1 MLPAP
6 CGRKASFER
15 QMTRLVLLLL
25 LCTAF
30 PVTVDVSESER
41 FKNTEIR
48 VIRPRYFTKAGRLEV
63 SGGAT
68 AILNESFIYGG
79 MLTGLAAYHFSEDW
93 AVEFGGSYGLSIDT
107 SDKRILFDEFDIKT
121 QIFRTSMMLDAS
133 LQWTPIYGKWQ
144 LGSGRLIYFDT
155 YVSAGYGQSFID
167 WRYDDF
173 CEPPDP
179 AVDPNAE
186 AVPDNIVKPYP
197 AFLLGMGQRF
207 FLSRNVASKIDVR
220 FRRLMYNEIDGE
232 CSPIKAQTER
242 SFGVQPHDTITLF
255 LGLSYYF

>member
-1 MLPAP
+1 M
-6 CGRKASFER
+6 S
-15 QMTRLVLLLL
+15 RLALL
-25 LCTAF
+25 LCLSATF
-30 PVTVDVSESER
+30 PVTISASESER

-63 SGGAT
+63 SAGGT

-79 MLTGLAAYHFSEDW
+79 MLTGQIAYHFSEDW
-93 AVEFGGSYGLSIDT
+93 AVEAGGSYGLSIDT

-121 QIFRTSMMLDAS
+121 QIFRTSMMLDLS
-133 LQWTPIYGKWQ
+133 LQYTPIYGKWQ

-155 YVSAGYGQSFID
+155 YVSVGAGQSYID

-173 CEPPDP
+173 CEPPDL
-179 AVDPNAE
+179 AVDPTAE
-186 AVPDNIVKPYP
+186 PTPDNAVLAYP
-197 AFLLGMGQRF
+197 AFLVGLGQRF

-220 FRRLMYNEIDGE
+220 FRRLQYQELDGE
-232 CSPIKAQTER
+232 CSPKKAQLER
-242 SFGVQPHDTITLF
+242 NFAPQVPHDTITLF